1 MPAIADQVAA
11 LESDHADALAKLDV
25 LNAANAAL
33 IEAINT
39 ITAEKA
45 ALAAH
50 NDSLMAMVE
59 SVGNSALEMLKAARL
74 PAGTPA
80 EVIPFAPKPKTV
92 TTASVAPSVGL
103 ADVLITEEMLRPEPA
118 WQAVAQA
125 MASDT
130 VPRAVPSWPPKPA
143 TAPIIEPASAVDL
156 VKRRL
161 LPALSLMRRPVDLTT
176 RAKDDPAGLPMFLRR
191 DTVFRAAAYG

>member
-11 LESDHADALAKLDV
+11 LEHDHNDALAKLDE
-25 LNAANAAL
+25 LDAANTAL

-45 ALAAH
+45 ALAAQ
-50 NDSLMAMVE
+50 NDRLMAMVE
-59 SVGNSALEMLKAARL
+59 SVGNTALEMLKAARL

-80 EVIPFAPKPKTV
+80 EVIPFAPKPRAF
-92 TTASVAPSVGL
+92 TAAPLAPSPGL
-103 ADVLITEEMLRPEPA
+103 AEVLITEEMLRPEPA

-125 MASDT
+125 TPSGTA
-130 VPRAVPSWPPKPA
+130 PRAAPSWPPKPA
-143 TAPIIEPASAVDL
+143 TAPIIEPASAVDI

-161 LPALSLMRRPVDLTT
+161 LPALALMRRPVETPRVKQEST
-176 RAKDDPAGLPMFLRR
+176 GLPMFLRR
-191 DTVFRAAAYG
+191 DTVFPAAAYG